1 MRKLWESES
10 VYNVYVIIYIIILY
24 NKYIMYRER
33 ERDFNYTNSLPPS

>member
-33 ERDFNYTNSLPPS
+33 KRL